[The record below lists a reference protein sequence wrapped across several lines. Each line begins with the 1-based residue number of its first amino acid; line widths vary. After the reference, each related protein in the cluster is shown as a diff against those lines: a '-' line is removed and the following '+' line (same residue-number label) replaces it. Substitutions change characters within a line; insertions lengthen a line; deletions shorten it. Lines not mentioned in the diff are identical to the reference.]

1 MSTYF
6 LGVDIGTGSTKAV
19 ALDIKGKSL
28 FSTQIY
34 YDTLQTQAGY
44 SEQRPDEIF
53 KAFVK
58 SISQAVNHLKENPAA
73 ISLSAVMHSVL
84 PVDENGRAL
93 ANMLTW
99 ADSRSFEVAERI
111 KASSD
116 AETLYQVTGTPI
128 HAMSPLCKIIWWKE
142 NKPEIFSSTFKF
154 ISIKEYIW
162 YKLFH
167 QFQVDYSIASATGMF
182 DTRQLEWYDKA
193 MQMAGIT
200 TAQLSMPV
208 APGLVRYDLPE
219 AVASALHI
227 EASTPFI
234 IGASDGC
241 LANLGSSAMSKSL
254 ASITIGTSGAVRI
267 ASDKA
272 VDNFQ
277 SMLFNYL
284 LDDGIFIS
292 GGAIN
297 NGGIAV
303 KWCTENLLQE
313 PLKDDYDE
321 LFSRIESVEAG
332 SKGLLFLPYLMG
344 ERAPIW
350 DSKANGAFLGV
361 TIAHDNVHFL
371 RAVVE
376 GVCFALN
383 DVLQKLE
390 QSAGT
395 IDKIHVSGG
404 LFKSKVFIQMLANV
418 TGKSLYLMQTED
430 ASAIGAVYL
439 ALKALGYVETFDD
452 LPRQEASYIC
462 EPQPEEHEKYTSI
475 FEIYI
480 QLYPQLKD
488 IMHVLQKAQ
497 FHQQVIH

>member
-1 MSTYF
+1 MPTYF

-19 ALDIKGKSL
+19 ALNIKGKTL

-58 SISQAVNHLKENPAA
+58 SISLVVNHLKENPAA
-73 ISLSAVMHSVL
+73 ISLSAVMHSVIPL
-84 PVDENGRAL
+84 DENGRAL

-99 ADSRSFEVAERI
+99 ADARSFDVAERI
-111 KASSD
+111 KASAN
-116 AETLYQVTGTPI
+116 AESLYDVSGTPI

-142 NKPEIFSSTFKF
+142 NKPEIFSSAFKF

-167 QFQVDYSIASATGMF
+167 QFQVDYSTASATGMF
-182 DTRQLEWYDKA
+182 NTGQLKWHDLA
-193 MQMAGIT
+193 LQLAGIST
-200 TAQLSMPV
+200 VQLSNPV
-208 APGLVRYDLPE
+208 PPGLVRYDLPE
-219 AVASALHI
+219 AVAHALHI

-241 LANLGSSAMSKSL
+241 LANLGSSAMSKSS
-254 ASITIGTSGAVRI
+254 ASITIGTSGAVRV
-267 ASDKA
+267 ASDRP
-272 VDNFQ
+272 VIDFQ

-284 LDDGIFIS
+284 LDEGIFIS

-303 KWCTENLLQE
+303 KWCKENLLKE
-313 PLKDDYDE
+313 SLKDDYEE
-321 LFSRIESVEAG
+321 LFRQIESVETG

-350 DSKANGAFLGV
+350 DSQANGAFLGV

-376 GVCFALN
+376 GICYALN

-390 QSAGT
+390 QSAGA

-418 TGKSLYLMQTED
+418 TGKSLHLMQTED

-452 LPRQEASYIC
+452 LPHQEPSYIC
-462 EPQPEEHEKYTSI
+462 EPQQEEHENYRTLFK
-475 FEIYI
+475 IYSL
-480 QLYPQLKD
+480 LYPQLKD
-488 IMHVLQKAQ
+488 IMHTLHHVQSNQKVL
-497 FHQQVIH
+497 V